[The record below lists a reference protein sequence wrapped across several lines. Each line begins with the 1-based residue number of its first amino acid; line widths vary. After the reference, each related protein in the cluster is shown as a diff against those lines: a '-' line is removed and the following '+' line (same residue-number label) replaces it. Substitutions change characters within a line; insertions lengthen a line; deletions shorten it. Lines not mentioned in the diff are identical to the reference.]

1 MATTTMLD
9 NISTAIEQVVKTLR
23 GASAPTKKRMTLGGF
38 VSYAL
43 AQIQKAT
50 KDEPEVAKRRLVAL
64 KRSVDEVIAGVAKLS
79 VEDTESENIDV
90 EVVTAFA
97 PTKAD
102 GDTPMDDL
110 TTTSD
115 QSSSETSLA
124 GSAAATGDT
133 AFAENLREVA
143 KSLKTLKAELDA
155 PAEGKPRTQAKKA
168 DGACGQAGKGDGGD
182 RDSDGWPLD
191 LNTDVF
197 LKGAEAEDT
206 GPPWGYDPDGV
217 ASPKTP

>member
-1 MATTTMLD
+1 MMLD
-9 NISTAIEQVVKTLR
+9 NISTAIEQVVKTMR
-23 GASAPTKKRMTLGGF
+23 GAGASTKKGMTLDEF

-43 AQIQKAT
+43 AQIQKAA
-50 KDEPEVAKRRLVAL
+50 KDKPELAKRRLSAL
-64 KRSVDEVIAGVAKLS
+64 KRSVDDVIAGVAKLS
-79 VEDTESENIDV
+79 AEDTESENIDV
-90 EVVTAFA
+90 EVVTVFA

-110 TTTSD
+110 TTMGD

-124 GSAAATGDT
+124 GLATATGET

-143 KSLKTLKAELDA
+143 KSLEMLKAELGA
-155 PAEGKPRTQAKKA
+155 PAEGQPRARAKKA
-168 DGACGQAGKGDGGD
+168 DGAGGKAGTKAGNGSD

-191 LNTDVF
+191 LSTDAF

-206 GPPWGYDPDGV
+206 GPTWGYDPDGV
-217 ASPKTP
+217 ASPKAR

>member
-23 GASAPTKKRMTLGGF
+23 GAGTPAKKRMTLDDF

-43 AQIQKAT
+43 AQIQKAA

-64 KRSVDEVIAGVAKLS
+64 KRSVDDVIAGVAKLS
-79 VEDTESENIDV
+79 VEDTDSENIDV

-97 PTKAD
+97 PTKAY
-102 GDTPMDDL
+102 GDTQMDDL

-115 QSSSETSLA
+115 QSSSEMPPA

-143 KSLKTLKAELDA
+143 KSLETLKAEFDA
-155 PAEGKPRTQAKKA
+155 PAEGKPRARAKKA
-168 DGACGQAGKGDGGD
+168 DSAGGHAGTGASD

-191 LNTDVF
+191 LNTDTF

-206 GPPWGYDPDGV
+206 GPPWGYDPDGL
-217 ASPKTP
+217 ASPKTR

>member
-1 MATTTMLD
+1 MLD

-23 GASAPTKKRMTLGGF
+23 GTAQTKKRMTLDDF

-50 KDEPEVAKRRLVAL
+50 KDEPEVAKRRLAAL
-64 KRSVDEVIAGVAKLS
+64 KRSVDDVIAGVAKLS
-79 VEDTESENIDV
+79 VEDTESEGIDV

-110 TTTSD
+110 TTASD

-124 GSAAATGDT
+124 GGAASTGDT

-143 KSLKTLKAELDA
+143 KSLETLKAELDA
-155 PAEGKPRTQAKKA
+155 PAEGKPRARAKKA
-168 DGACGQAGKGDGGD
+168 DGAGRQEGTGASDP
-182 RDSDGWPLD
+182 DSDGWPLD

-217 ASPKTP
+217 ASPKTR